1 MAGKSDKDSTKFMS
15 KSVFHLSDGV
25 PAEQEKVKQE
35 NEAAQEEST
44 IKEFVES
51 VRGDLRSNNIYLP
64 TLPALALEALLVIND
79 VDSSASDLERVISRD
94 AALTARLIRY
104 ANSPLYRGLN
114 TITTIKPAV
123 TRIGFQRV
131 KNAVYAVSMKEVF
144 RTSVKEI
151 ERRMDNLWAHS
162 VKVGAQAAILAK
174 GQPGLD
180 ADVAL
185 VAGLVHDIGHI
196 PLLIKAC
203 HYESLINKPA
213 VLDKILQKLHTQ
225 LGGSI
230 LKLWKFDSSVISAA
244 AEHENLSR
252 DPGDAPVDY
261 VDVVQVANIL
271 VHEGSNHRLATI
283 DRTNIKAFARLKQG
297 EGTESDTRDE
307 DTKKVE
313 DVLF

>member
-1 MAGKSDKDSTKFMS
+1 MS
-15 KSVFHLSDGV
+15 KSVFHLADGDPV
-25 PAEQEKVKQE
+25 EREEQQEKKE
-35 NEAAQEEST
+35 LESEEA
-44 IKEFVES
+44 IVKEFVKS
-51 VRGDLRSNNIYLP
+51 VREDLRAKKIYLP

-79 VDSSASDLERVISRD
+79 IDSSAADLQQVISRD

-114 TITTIKPAV
+114 TITTIKPAI

-151 ERRMDNLWAHS
+151 ERRMDALWAHS
-162 VKVGAQAAILAK
+162 VRVGAQAAMLAK
-174 GQPGLD
+174 SQPGLD

-203 HYESLINKPA
+203 DYELLINKPQ
-213 VLDKILQKLHTQ
+213 VLDKILFKLHTQ

-230 LKLWKFDSSVISAA
+230 LKMWSFDEQVIAA
-244 AEHENLSR
+244 ASEHENLAR

-261 VDVVQVANIL
+261 VDIVQVANIL
-271 VHEGSNHRLATI
+271 AHEGTEHRLSNVDRAT
-283 DRTNIKAFARLKQG
+283 IKAFDRLNQG
-297 EGTESDTRDE
+297 ESSDQTGLDE
-307 DTKKVE
+307 DTRQVE
-313 DVLF
+313 DVIF

>member
-1 MAGKSDKDSTKFMS
+1 MS
-15 KSVFHLSDGV
+15 KSVFHLSDGAPV
-25 PAEQEKVKQE
+25 ETVDENKKKEQEGD
-35 NEAAQEEST
+35 EAV
-44 IKEFVES
+44 IKEFVDA
-51 VRGDLRSNNIYLP
+51 VRDDLRANKIYLP

-79 VDSSASDLERVISRD
+79 VDSSAADLEKVISRD

-114 TITTIKPAV
+114 TITTIKPAI

-151 ERRMDNLWAHS
+151 ERRMDELWAHS
-162 VKVGAQAAILAK
+162 VKVGAQAAMLAK
-174 GQPGLD
+174 SQNGLD

-203 HYESLINKPA
+203 EYELLIKKPE
-213 VLDKILQKLHTQ
+213 VLDKILHKLHTQ

-230 LKLWKFDSSVISAA
+230 LKLWKFDEQVIKAA
-244 AEHENLSR
+244 AEHENLDR
-252 DPGDAPVDY
+252 DPGAAPVDY
-261 VDVVQVANIL
+261 VDIVQVANIL
-271 VHEGSNHRLATI
+271 AHEGSGHPLADV
-283 DRTNIKAFARLKQG
+283 DRSRIKAFARVRQG
-297 EGTESDTRDE
+297 EAAAQSDVDE
-307 DTKKVE
+307 DTRQVE
-313 DVLF
+313 EILF

>member
-1 MAGKSDKDSTKFMS
+1 MS
-15 KSVFHLSDGV
+15 KSVFTLSDGAPV
-25 PAEQEKVKQE
+25 DLDKEKKEKEQ
-35 NEAAQEEST
+35 AQEDT
-44 IKEFVES
+44 TVKAFVES
-51 VRGDLRSNNIYLP
+51 VREDLRANNIYLP

-114 TITTIKPAV
+114 TIISIKPAI

-144 RTSVKEI
+144 RTSVKEV
-151 ERRMDNLWAHS
+151 ERRMDNLWSHS

-174 GQPGLD
+174 SQPGLD

-203 HYESLINKPA
+203 KYESLINKPEM
-213 VLDKILQKLHTQ
+213 LDKILQKLHTQ

-230 LKLWKFDSSVISAA
+230 LKLWKFDSAVIAA
-244 AEHENLSR
+244 ASEHENLTR

-271 VHEGSNHRLATI
+271 AHEGTTHPLATI
-283 DRTNIKAFARLKQG
+283 DRSGIKAFARLRQAERG
-297 EGTESDTRDE
+297 EGGGSIDE
-307 DTKKVE
+307 DTKQVE
-313 DVLF
+313 DVIF

>member
-1 MAGKSDKDSTKFMS
+1 MS
-15 KSVFHLSDGV
+15 KSVFHLADGAPV
-25 PAEQEKVKQE
+25 EPAEEQEKKE
-35 NEAAQEEST
+35 KATEESVVH
-44 IKEFVES
+44 EFVES
-51 VRGDLRSNNIYLP
+51 VREDLHANKIYLP

-79 VDSSASDLERVISRD
+79 VDSSAADLQKVISRD

-114 TITTIKPAV
+114 TITSIKPAI

-151 ERRMDNLWAHS
+151 ERRMDKLWAHS

-174 GQPGLD
+174 KQPGLD

-185 VAGLVHDIGHI
+185 VAGLVHDIGQI

-203 HYESLINKPA
+203 DYELLISKPD
-213 VLDKILQKLHTQ
+213 VLDKILLKLHPQ

-230 LKLWKFDSSVISAA
+230 LKLWKFDEQVIAAA
-244 AEHENLSR
+244 AEHENLTR
-252 DPGDAPVDY
+252 DPGDGPVDY

-271 VHEGSNHRLATI
+271 AHEGSQHRLADV
-283 DRTNIKAFARLKQG
+283 DRSAIKAFARLKLSETSE
-297 EGTESDTRDE
+297 EGDHE
-307 DTKKVE
+307 DTQQVE

>member
-1 MAGKSDKDSTKFMS
+1 MS
-15 KSVFHLSDGV
+15 KSVFHLADGAPV
-25 PAEQEKVKQE
+25 AAE
-35 NEAAQEEST
+35 EEQKKKEREGDDVVV
-44 IKEFVES
+44 KEFVDS
-51 VRGDLRSNNIYLP
+51 VREDLRANKIYLP

-79 VDSSASDLERVISRD
+79 VDSSAADLEKIISRD

-114 TITTIKPAV
+114 TITTIKPAI

-151 ERRMDNLWAHS
+151 ERRMDELWSHS
-162 VKVGAQAAILAK
+162 VKVGAQAAMLAK
-174 GQPGLD
+174 SQNGLD

-203 HYESLINKPA
+203 DYELMIKKPEL
-213 VLDKILQKLHTQ
+213 LDKVLHKLHTQ

-230 LKLWKFDSSVISAA
+230 LKLWKFDDQVIKVA
-244 AEHENLSR
+244 AEHENLGR

-261 VDVVQVANIL
+261 VDIVQVANIL
-271 VHEGSNHRLATI
+271 AHEGSGHPLADI
-283 DRTNIKAFARLKQG
+283 DRSTIKAFARIKQG
-297 EGTESDTRDE
+297 EEDSQPGLDE
-307 DTKKVE
+307 DTRQVE
-313 DVLF
+313 DVIF

>member
-1 MAGKSDKDSTKFMS
+1 MS
-15 KSVFHLSDGV
+15 KSVFHLADGAPV
-25 PAEQEKVKQE
+25 VGEEEQKKKEQEGD
-35 NEAAQEEST
+35 EAV
-44 IKEFVES
+44 IKEFVVS
-51 VRGDLRSNNIYLP
+51 VRADLQANKIYLP

-79 VDSSASDLERVISRD
+79 VDSSASDLQKVISRD

-114 TITTIKPAV
+114 TITAIKPAI

-151 ERRMDNLWAHS
+151 EKRMDALWSHS

-174 GQPGLD
+174 SQPGMD

-203 HYESLINKPA
+203 EFEALIKKPDI
-213 VLDKILQKLHTQ
+213 LDKILNKFHTQ

-230 LKLWKFDSSVISAA
+230 LKLWKFDEQVIKVA
-244 AEHENLSR
+244 AEHENLNR

-261 VDVVQVANIL
+261 VDIIQVANVL
-271 VHEGSNHRLATI
+271 AHEGSEHHLAQV
-283 DRTNIKAFARLKQG
+283 DRSTIKAFARLEQG
-297 EGTESDTRDE
+297 ASASQSDDDDDTRE
-307 DTKKVE
+307 VE
-313 DVLF
+313 DIIF

>member
-1 MAGKSDKDSTKFMS
+1 MS
-15 KSVFHLSDGV
+15 KSVFHLGDGAPV
-25 PAEQEKVKQE
+25 VVQEEEKKQE
-35 NEAAQEEST
+35 LATEESV

-51 VRGDLRSNNIYLP
+51 VREDLRANKIYLP

-79 VDSSASDLERVISRD
+79 VDSSASDLQKVISRD

-114 TITTIKPAV
+114 TITSIKPAI

-151 ERRMDNLWAHS
+151 ERRMDLLWAHS

-174 GQPGLD
+174 KQPGMD

-203 HYESLINKPA
+203 DYELLIDKPE
-213 VLDKILQKLHTQ
+213 VLDKVLQKLHTQ

-230 LKLWKFDSSVISAA
+230 LKLWKFDEQVIAAA
-244 AEHENLSR
+244 AEHENLAR
-252 DPGDAPVDY
+252 DPGDSPIDY
-261 VDVVQVANIL
+261 VDIVQVAN
-271 VHEGSNHRLATI
+271 VMAYEGTDHRLADV
-283 DRTNIKAFARLKQG
+283 DRSQIKAFNRLHQAEAG
-297 EGTESDTRDE
+297 ASAQEDQQDTQQ
-307 DTKKVE
+307 VE
-313 DVLF
+313 DALF

>member
-1 MAGKSDKDSTKFMS
+1 MS
-15 KSVFHLSDGV
+15 KSVFHLSDGAPV
-25 PAEQEKVKQE
+25 ETVDENKKKEQEGD
-35 NEAAQEEST
+35 EAV
-44 IKEFVES
+44 IKEFVDA
-51 VRGDLRSNNIYLP
+51 VRDDLRANKIYLP

-79 VDSSASDLERVISRD
+79 VDSSAADLEKVISRD

-114 TITTIKPAV
+114 TITTIKPAI

-151 ERRMDNLWAHS
+151 ERRMDKLWAHS
-162 VKVGAQAAILAK
+162 VKVGAQAAMLAK
-174 GQPGLD
+174 SQHGMD

-203 HYESLINKPA
+203 SYELLIKKPE
-213 VLDKILQKLHTQ
+213 VLDKILHKLHTQ

-230 LKLWKFDSSVISAA
+230 LKLWKFDEQVIKVA
-244 AEHENLSR
+244 AEHENLDR

-261 VDVVQVANIL
+261 VDIVQVANIIA
-271 VHEGSNHRLATI
+271 HEGTDHPLADV
-283 DRTNIKAFARLKQG
+283 DRSRIKAFARVKQG
-297 EGTESDTRDE
+297 EAAVRGDVDE
-307 DTKKVE
+307 DTRQVE
-313 DVLF
+313 EILF

>member
-1 MAGKSDKDSTKFMS
+1 MS
-15 KSVFHLSDGV
+15 KSVFHLSDGA
-25 PAEQEKVKQE
+25 PADLEEGKKEQEKASEDASV
-35 NEAAQEEST
+35 
-44 IKEFVES
+44 KEFVES
-51 VRGDLRSNNIYLP
+51 VREDLHANNIYLP

-79 VDSSASDLERVISRD
+79 VDSSSSDLQKVISRD

-114 TITTIKPAV
+114 TITTIKPAI

-151 ERRMDNLWAHS
+151 EKRMDHLWSHS
-162 VKVGAQAAILAK
+162 VKVGAQAAMLAK
-174 GQPGLD
+174 SQPGLD

-196 PLLIKAC
+196 PLLTKAC
-203 HYESLINKPA
+203 KYESLISKPD
-213 VLDKILQKLHTQ
+213 VLDRVLEKLHTQ

-230 LKLWKFDSSVISAA
+230 LKLWKFDPLVIAAA
-244 AEHENLSR
+244 AEHEDLAR

-271 VHEGSNHRLATI
+271 TYEGSDHRLAAV
-283 DRTNIKAFARLKQG
+283 DRDTIKAFSRLKQG
-297 EGTESDTRDE
+297 ESHEADTIDE
-307 DTKKVE
+307 DTKHVE
-313 DVLF
+313 DVVF

>member
-1 MAGKSDKDSTKFMS
+1 MS
-15 KSVFHLSDGV
+15 KSVFHLADGAPV
-25 PAEQEKVKQE
+25 MEEKEQQKKTLEV
-35 NEAAQEEST
+35 EET
-44 IKEFVES
+44 TVREFVES
-51 VRGDLRSNNIYLP
+51 VREDLRANNIYLP

-79 VDSSASDLERVISRD
+79 VDSSAHDLEKVISRD

-114 TITTIKPAV
+114 TITTIKPAI

-151 ERRMDNLWAHS
+151 ERRMDDLWAHS
-162 VKVGAQAAILAK
+162 VKVGAHAAMLAK
-174 GQPGLD
+174 SQPTLD

-203 HYESLINKPA
+203 DYELLINKPE
-213 VLDKILQKLHTQ
+213 VLDKILHKLHTQ

-230 LKLWKFDSSVISAA
+230 LKLWKFDEQVIAA
-244 AEHENLSR
+244 ASEHENLTR
-252 DPGDAPVDY
+252 NPGDAPVDY
-261 VDVVQVANIL
+261 VDIVQVANIL
-271 VHEGSNHRLATI
+271 AYEGTEHRLAKI
-283 DRTNIKAFARLKQG
+283 DRSAIKAFSRIKRGESQG
-297 EGTESDTRDE
+297 QAGLDDDTRQ
-307 DTKKVE
+307 VE
-313 DVLF
+313 EVIF

>member
-1 MAGKSDKDSTKFMS
+1 MN
-15 KSVFHLSDGV
+15 KSVFHLADGAPV
-25 PAEQEKVKQE
+25 ANVEEQKNKEREGDDAV
-35 NEAAQEEST
+35 
-44 IKEFVES
+44 IKEFVDS
-51 VRGDLRSNNIYLP
+51 VREDLRANKIYLP

-79 VDSSASDLERVISRD
+79 VDSSAADLEKVISRD

-114 TITTIKPAV
+114 TITTIKPAI

-151 ERRMDNLWAHS
+151 ERRMDALWAHS
-162 VKVGAQAAILAK
+162 VKVGAQAAMLAK
-174 GQPGLD
+174 SQNGLD

-203 HYESLINKPA
+203 DYEVMIKKPEL
-213 VLDKILQKLHTQ
+213 LDKVLHKLHTQ

-230 LKLWKFDSSVISAA
+230 LKLWKFDEQVIKVA
-244 AEHENLSR
+244 AEHEDLLR

-261 VDVVQVANIL
+261 VDIVQVANIL
-271 VHEGSNHRLATI
+271 SHEGTDHPLADI
-283 DRTNIKAFARLKQG
+283 DRSTIKAFARIKQG
-297 EGTESDTRDE
+297 EAEAQPGVDE
-307 DTKKVE
+307 DTRQVE
-313 DVLF
+313 DIIF

>member
-1 MAGKSDKDSTKFMS
+1 MS
-15 KSVFHLSDGV
+15 KSVFHLADGAPV
-25 PAEQEKVKQE
+25 GSEEEQKKKEREGDDAV
-35 NEAAQEEST
+35 
-44 IKEFVES
+44 IKEFVDS
-51 VRGDLRSNNIYLP
+51 VREDLRANKIYLP

-79 VDSSASDLERVISRD
+79 VDSSAADLEKIISRD

-114 TITTIKPAV
+114 TITTIKPAI

-151 ERRMDNLWAHS
+151 ERRMDELWAHS
-162 VKVGAQAAILAK
+162 VKVGAQAAMLAK
-174 GQPGLD
+174 SQNGLD

-203 HYESLINKPA
+203 DFELLIKKPEL
-213 VLDKILQKLHTQ
+213 LDKVLHKLHTQ

-230 LKLWKFDSSVISAA
+230 LKLWKFDEQVIKAA
-244 AEHENLSR
+244 AEHEDLDR
-252 DPGDAPVDY
+252 DPGDAPIDY
-261 VDVVQVANIL
+261 VDIVQVANIL
-271 VHEGSNHRLATI
+271 AHEGTGHRLADV
-283 DRTNIKAFARLKQG
+283 DRSSIKAFGRVKQG
-297 EGTESDTRDE
+297 EADAQSGVDE
-307 DTKKVE
+307 DTRQVE
-313 DVLF
+313 EIIF

>member
-1 MAGKSDKDSTKFMS
+1 MS
-15 KSVFHLSDGV
+15 KSVFHLADGA
-25 PAEQEKVKQE
+25 PADAAEKQKEQER
-35 NEAAQEEST
+35 ESD
-44 IKEFVES
+44 ESVVRGFVEA
-51 VRGDLRSNNIYLP
+51 VRNDLRAQKIYLP

-79 VDSSASDLERVISRD
+79 IDSSASDLERVISRD

-151 ERRMDNLWAHS
+151 ERRMDALWAHS
-162 VKVGAQAAILAK
+162 VKVGAQAAMLAK
-174 GQPGLD
+174 RQPGMD

-203 HYESLINKPA
+203 DYNLLIEKPD
-213 VLDKILQKLHTQ
+213 VLDKILYKLHTQ
-225 LGGSI
+225 LGSNI
-230 LKLWKFDSSVISAA
+230 LKLWKFDEQVIKVA
-244 AEHENLSR
+244 AEHENLDR

-261 VDVVQVANIL
+261 VDIVQVANIL
-271 VHEGSNHRLATI
+271 AHEGSEHRLAQI
-283 DRTNIKAFARLKQG
+283 DRSSVKAFERIKQDEPSRQPG
-297 EGTESDTRDE
+297 QEGDTRQ
-307 DTKKVE
+307 VE
-313 DVLF
+313 DILF

>member
-1 MAGKSDKDSTKFMS
+1 MS
-15 KSVFHLSDGV
+15 KSVFHLADGA
-25 PAEQEKVKQE
+25 PAVAEEEQKRKEHE
-35 NEAAQEEST
+35 GDEA
-44 IKEFVES
+44 IVKEFVVS
-51 VRGDLRSNNIYLP
+51 VREDLQANKIYLP

-79 VDSSASDLERVISRD
+79 VDSSASDLQKVISRD

-114 TITTIKPAV
+114 TITAIKPAI

-144 RTSVKEI
+144 RTSVKEV
-151 ERRMDNLWAHS
+151 ERRMDALWSHS
-162 VKVGAQAAILAK
+162 VKVGAQAAMLAK
-174 GQPGLD
+174 SQRGMD

-203 HYESLINKPA
+203 EFKALINKPD
-213 VLDKILQKLHTQ
+213 VLDKILHKLHTQ

-230 LKLWKFDSSVISAA
+230 LKLWKFDEQVIKVA
-244 AEHENLSR
+244 AEHENLAR

-261 VDVVQVANIL
+261 VDIVQVANIL
-271 VHEGSNHRLATI
+271 DHEGTDHRLAEV
-283 DRTNIKAFARLKQG
+283 DRSTIKAFARLKQG
-297 EGTESDTRDE
+297 ESAPQADDDDDTRE
-307 DTKKVE
+307 VE
-313 DVLF
+313 DIIF

>member
-1 MAGKSDKDSTKFMS
+1 MS
-15 KSVFHLSDGV
+15 KSVFHLADGA
-25 PAEQEKVKQE
+25 PAVAEEEQKRKEQEGD
-35 NEAAQEEST
+35 EA
-44 IKEFVES
+44 IVKEFVVS
-51 VRGDLRSNNIYLP
+51 VREDLQANKIYLP

-79 VDSSASDLERVISRD
+79 VDSSASDLQKVISRD

-114 TITTIKPAV
+114 TITAIKPAI

-144 RTSVKEI
+144 RTSVKEV
-151 ERRMDNLWAHS
+151 ERRMDALWSHS

-174 GQPGLD
+174 SQPGMD

-203 HYESLINKPA
+203 EFKALINKPD
-213 VLDKILQKLHTQ
+213 VLDKILHKLHTQ

-230 LKLWKFDSSVISAA
+230 LKLWKFDEQVIKVA
-244 AEHENLSR
+244 AEHENLAR

-261 VDVVQVANIL
+261 VDIVQVANIL
-271 VHEGSNHRLATI
+271 DHEGTDHRLAEV
-283 DRTNIKAFARLKQG
+283 DRSTIKAFARLKQG
-297 EGTESDTRDE
+297 ESASQADDDDDTRE
-307 DTKKVE
+307 VE
-313 DVLF
+313 DIIF

>member
-1 MAGKSDKDSTKFMS
+1 MS
-15 KSVFHLSDGV
+15 KSVFHLSDGAPV
-25 PAEQEKVKQE
+25 DLESEKKTQEKV
-35 NEAAQEEST
+35 QEEASV
-44 IKEFVES
+44 KEFVES
-51 VRGDLRSNNIYLP
+51 VREDLRANNIYLP
-64 TLPALALEALLVIND
+64 TLPSLALEALLVIND
-79 VDSSASDLERVISRD
+79 ADSSASDLERVISRD

-114 TITTIKPAV
+114 TIATIKPAI

-151 ERRMDNLWAHS
+151 EKRMDNLWAHS

-174 GQPGLD
+174 SQPGLD

-203 HYESLINKPA
+203 KYESLIKHPES
-213 VLDKILQKLHTQ
+213 LDKILYKLHTQ

-230 LKLWKFDSSVISAA
+230 LKLWKFDASVIAVA
-244 AEHENLSR
+244 AEHENLAR

-271 VHEGSNHRLATI
+271 AHEGSSHRLADV
-283 DRTNIKAFARLKQG
+283 DRTTIKAFSRLKQAEAT
-297 EGTESDTRDE
+297 EGMRLDE
-307 DTKKVE
+307 DTKQVE
-313 DVLF
+313 DVIF

>member
-1 MAGKSDKDSTKFMS
+1 MS
-15 KSVFHLSDGV
+15 KSVFHLSDGA
-25 PAEQEKVKQE
+25 PADLEEEKKEQEKASEDASV
-35 NEAAQEEST
+35 
-44 IKEFVES
+44 KEFVES
-51 VRGDLRSNNIYLP
+51 VREDLLANNIYLP

-79 VDSSASDLERVISRD
+79 VDSSSSDLQKVISRD

-114 TITTIKPAV
+114 TITTIKPAI

-151 ERRMDNLWAHS
+151 EKRMDHLWSHS
-162 VKVGAQAAILAK
+162 VKVGAQAAMLAK
-174 GQPGLD
+174 SQPGLD

-196 PLLIKAC
+196 PLLTKAC
-203 HYESLINKPA
+203 KYESLISKPD
-213 VLDKILQKLHTQ
+213 VLDRVLEKLHTQ

-230 LKLWKFDSSVISAA
+230 LKLWKFDPLVIAAA
-244 AEHENLSR
+244 AEHEDLAR

-271 VHEGSNHRLATI
+271 TYEGSDHRLAAV
-283 DRTNIKAFARLKQG
+283 DRDAIKAFSRLKRG
-297 EGTESDTRDE
+297 ESHEADTVDE
-307 DTKKVE
+307 DTKHVE
-313 DVLF
+313 DVVF

>member
-1 MAGKSDKDSTKFMS
+1 MT
-15 KSVFHLSDGV
+15 KSVFYLSDGAPV
-25 PAEQEKVKQE
+25 EAEDIQQARSKERENSIIKPFVDAVKE
-35 NEAAQEEST
+35 
-44 IKEFVES
+44 
-51 VRGDLRSNNIYLP
+51 DLVANKIYLP
-64 TLPALALEALLVIND
+64 TLPALALEALVVIND
-79 VDSSASDLERVISRD
+79 ADSSAHDLEKVISRD

-114 TITTIKPAV
+114 TIASIKPAI

-144 RTSVKEI
+144 RTSEKEI
-151 ERRMDNLWAHS
+151 ERRMNGLWTHS

-180 ADVAL
+180 PDVAL

-203 HYESLINKPA
+203 NFPQLIANPEF
-213 VLDKILQKLHTQ
+213 LDKVLLKLHTQ

-230 LKLWKFDSSVISAA
+230 LKLWKFDKHVIDVAA
-244 AEHENLSR
+244 QHEDLKR

-261 VDVVQVANIL
+261 VDLVQVANIISYEDTD
-271 VHEGSNHRLATI
+271 HPLANV
-283 DRTNIKAFARLKQG
+283 DRTTIKAFSRLEKA
-297 EGTESDTRDE
+297 SDDKSLDE
-307 DTKKVE
+307 ETKKVE